1 MAVVGD
7 ALALADEDAL
17 GIQDPG
23 VEQLGD
29 RIDDAAAAE
38 ADGLLVRLADDAERR
53 LHRLGIDDAGLD
65 RAVRCAH
72 AAGDVAALE
81 GRACRAGARD
91 HEVAVAEDDLAVRAE
106 VDEQGQLVAVPE
118 HAGERTGGDIAA
130 DIGADVRRKAD
141 GGVRMG
147 GQAEVV
153 HAQAV
158 PVEEGGDIRLHA
170 DGIGLH
176 ADEQVVHRRVAG
188 NAQAHDAR
196 GRQLGILTQGLHQRD
211 ERLLEDGVLQLLAAA
226 GLALLDDTVDDV
238 RAVADLAVA
247 AGRLGQQA
255 AVLHV
260 KQHGGDRRGA
270 DVDADAAQRE
280 GVVLAGHVENGE
292 NTVLQ
297 LAEDAHG
304 KGVVAQG
311 LRQAAHSVPRQT
323 DGVDAV
329 LRLERAGQALV
340 IGHGV
345 VERRLLELKIDG
357 AEAVAEADACTLDAR
372 EQLLEDT
379 DLLAAGQVGRLH
391 AAAVGRGDVR
401 HEHHGVGRRVHAARQ
416 APAVCIL
423 LVGDMGRLRAGQLAG
438 DELHAALAARAVAG
452 ARRIDGDV
460 GLARGV
466 EHALL
471 RGDRDHNGLF
481 IVFKLEGQ
489 FKHDR

>member
-1 MAVVGD
+1 
-7 ALALADEDAL
+7 
-17 GIQDPG
+17 
-23 VEQLGD
+23 
-29 RIDDAAAAE
+29 
-38 ADGLLVRLADDAERR
+38 
-53 LHRLGIDDAGLD
+53 
-65 RAVRCAH
+65 
-72 AAGDVAALE
+72 
-81 GRACRAGARD
+81 
-91 HEVAVAEDDLAVRAE
+91 
-106 VDEQGQLVAVPE
+106 
-118 HAGERTGGDIAA
+118 
-130 DIGADVRRKAD
+130 
-141 GGVRMG
+141 MG

-170 DGIGLH
+170 DGIGVH

-188 NAQAHDAR
+188 DAQAHDAR
-196 GRQLGILTQGLHQRD
+196 GRQLGILAQGLHQRD

-260 KQHGGDRRGA
+260 EQHGGDRRGA

-311 LRQAAHSVPRQT
+311 LRQAAHGVPRQA

-345 VERRLLELKIDG
+345 VERRFLELKVDG

-401 HEHHGVGRRVHAARQ
+401 HEHHGVGRRVHAARK

-471 RGDRDHNGLF
+471 RGDRDHDGLF